1 MPSWGG
7 TGGTRAS
14 AKRQMF
20 YQLHPVSLGVIG
32 SKRMLDGLKKLG
44 DSQATPAYGTE
55 GTESQVP
62 SGRRTII
69 NYERDEKN
77 PTAEPAYF
85 LGAVNQAGLPG
96 GGRDAHPAESSSIPP

>member
-77 PTAEPAYF
+77 PTAESAPLHGPVDQARPSRQRRVVQRF
-85 LGAVNQAGLPG
+85 LN
-96 GGRDAHPAESSSIPP
+96 E